1 MRSWMQ
7 EARRQAK
14 MTMSETASRIGISES
29 YYSMIEAGERQKKLD
44 ITLAVKIAETFGI
57 ALESIVAYESEQ
69 K

>member
-1 MRSWMQ
+1 MQ
-7 EARRQAK
+7 KARRQAK
-14 MTMSETASRIGISES
+14 MTMAETASRIGISES

-57 ALESIVAYESEQ
+57 TLESIVAYEAEQ